1 MELIVRLG
9 HFCSEQPLK
18 SSLKADQSMGSIHID
33 SLLTASMID
42 TGQVIL
48 AIGPLDVEKG
58 KPTGM

>member
-9 HFCSEQPLK
+9 QFCSDQPLK

-42 TGQVIL
+42 IC
-48 AIGPLDVEKG
+48 PLDVEKG